1 MLNIAL
7 GETVLPAEGVYA
19 HRCARCTEI
28 WVTRNSHP
36 VRCGKRNC
44 QTLAWQELAKPLRS
58 MQQEGTVVTPTM
70 VRKARKPRTSRRT
83 ARQEQQAAG
92 SDHPAALQNDRSSE

>member
-7 GETVLPAEGVYA
+7 GETVLLAEGIYA

-28 WVTRNSHP
+28 WVTRNPAP

-44 QTLAWQELAKPLRS
+44 QALTWREFARTLQR
-58 MQQEGTVVTPTM
+58 MQQEGTVITPRM
-70 VRKARKPRTSRRT
+70 VREARKPRTSRRT
-83 ARQEQQAAG
+83 ARQDQQA
-92 SDHPAALQNDRSSE
+92 DLQDNPSSE